1 MSVFVCV
8 ELSHYLGQCS
18 ARLEDQ
24 FNSLKLV
31 VESHEEST
39 VELSWVEQS
48 REEERRRE

>member
-24 FNSLKLV
+24 FNSVKFV

-39 VELSWVEQS
+39 VEQGRVE
-48 REEERRRE
+48 